1 MKGKMWFISTLD
13 TVKLALT
20 VFGRVAV
27 KTRSNENKK

>member
-1 MKGKMWFISTLD
+1 MWRISTLD
-13 TVKLALT
+13 KAKLVLT